1 MKLVPRQELSQ
12 WDQPHAYPAEIAAR
26 RVKRALDRGVDI
38 KGLERMRAALSVDME
53 HKNLDQLKTGQW
65 LLIKQD
71 TDVFQCPLFE
81 TAAARIRIP
90 SAPVNMTQVHDD
102 PDQYKP
108 KVTAQTH
115 DQYLVFKDQDD
126 NPLQN
131 IRYLLK
137 TMEGQNVEGRSD
149 FAGRTRTVS
158 GNSGESLRC
167 VIAYDG
173 ESL

>member
-12 WDQPHAYPAEIAAR
+12 WDRPRAYPADNAAR
-26 RVKRALDRGVDI
+26 RLKRALDRGIDI
-38 KGLERMRAALSVDME
+38 KGLERMRATLSVDLE
-53 HKNLDQLKTGQW
+53 HKILDQLKSGHW

-90 SAPVNMTQVHDD
+90 AAPVKMTDVHDD

-108 KVTAQTH
+108 KVAAQTH
-115 DQYLVFKDQDD
+115 DQYLVLKDQDD

-137 TMEGQNVEGRSD
+137 TMDGQNVEGRSD
-149 FAGRTRTVS
+149 FAGRTKTVT

-167 VIAYDG
+167 VIAYHG